1 MTQSIEEIL
10 EKLIEQVQ
18 QIAFDIPAPNDHTP
32 VFVALATNA
41 RSDLNKFRAMEAARP
56 TTDVSPEIDKA
67 LRMAHRKSTKLV
79 EILPSST
86 DVSTDGLV
94 ALAIRGALGLKGQ
107 QITDLQLDGGIE
119 RAAQAA
125 LAVIQPTLEAL
136 QRSNAEKDERIL
148 ALEAAVADAG
158 YRLKALSAALR
169 EQALSHSSETS
180 K

>member
-41 RSDLNKFRAMEAARP
+41 RCDLNKFRAMHEARP
-56 TTDVSPEIDKA
+56 
-67 LRMAHRKSTKLV
+67 
-79 EILPSST
+79 
-86 DVSTDGLV
+86 VSTDGLV

-136 QRSNAEKDERIL
+136 QRSNAEKDEALRD
-148 ALEAAVADAG
+148 ALELLNADIITPAAMNAVG
-158 YRLKALSAALR
+158 QKIVK
-169 EQALSHSSETS
+169 ALSHSSETS

>member
-41 RSDLNKFRAMEAARP
+41 RCDLNKFRAMHEARP
-56 TTDVSPEIDKA
+56 
-67 LRMAHRKSTKLV
+67 
-79 EILPSST
+79 
-86 DVSTDGLV
+86 VSTDGLV